1 MFSKLLPYRLN
12 LIVLC
17 HPPDV
22 INHFVAQLFRLQ
34 HFDRGPESQQSLLEV
49 EGRDQSVS
57 VDGVGV
63 IRFLLDLLLGAVE
76 RQGFEI
82 ILEYQVFECHF
93 W

>member
-1 MFSKLLPYRLN
+1 M
-12 LIVLC
+12 
-17 HPPDV
+17 
-22 INHFVAQLFRLQ
+22 AQQF
-34 HFDRGPESQQSLLEV
+34 LLEV